1 MPAARP
7 TLLARL
13 RLRHAGLRH
22 DDSGQALLATGI
34 LSLAL
39 IMFATSIMPVGA
51 AVQQRIQAQNA
62 ADFAALSAGTWF
74 ARGANMLQAG
84 NGFQYD
90 IYTSAVLAVE
100 ITTYVYMAK
109 IIKDVA
115 EVCEGNIFAAVEIII
130 DWFEGIDKIA
140 KVNRYAGYCRMISE
154 FPRQTMHPGYAQLAM
169 AEANTT
175 AKLNGAS
182 PIENQEVLEEIFET
196 FHLEAPEY
204 EECEKEVRKWLGEGE
219 SGMRWW
225 ETLMVIVEAI
235 PVIGSFIAEALEEL
249 VEVESEEFDF
259 YTWPLSPSFEPEA
272 AFGYTSLTEFEEWGA
287 QPEGIFSPM
296 RSHFY
301 WPFLCS
307 VFFLQFV
314 DWNGKFVRLTSELE
328 GGGKKHTSTTYT
340 LAVRSEAPS
349 TNYYSKLPLVE
360 EWFDEEF
367 AHIAVSSVSFSGGR
381 LTDAGTTDA
390 ARWYFSS
397 PVFAFSFWPLP
408 LVRLFYGYGGEFSVA
423 QTPVT
428 FQEDYGKS
436 VTKGTDLL
444 IYH

>member
-1 MPAARP
+1 MRAAKP
-7 TLLARL
+7 SWLARL
-13 RLRHAGLRH
+13 RLRHAGLRG
-22 DDSGQALLATGI
+22 DESGQALLATGI

-39 IMFATSIMPVGA
+39 LMFATSIMPVGN
-51 AVQQRIQAQNA
+51 AVQRRIQAQNA

-115 EVCEGNIFAAVEIII
+115 LVCEGDILAVVDIILH
-130 DWFEGIDKIA
+130 WFEGIDKIA

-154 FPRQTMHPGYAQLAM
+154 FPRQTMHPGYAQLAL

-175 AKLNGAS
+175 AKLNGAA
-182 PIENQEVLEEIFET
+182 PIESQHELDAIFET
-196 FHLEAPEY
+196 LGLEAPEY
-204 EECEKEVRKWLGEGE
+204 EEAEEGVQEWLGESEAAG
-219 SGMRWW
+219 RWW
-225 ETLMVIVEAI
+225 ETLVVVVEAI
-235 PVIGSFIAEALEEL
+235 PIIGSFIADAIEEL
-249 VEVESEEFDF
+249 VETESEEFEL
-259 YTWPLSPSFEPEA
+259 YAWPLSPTFEPES
-272 AFGYTSLTEFEEWGA
+272 AFNYTSLTEFKEWGA

-314 DWNGKFVRLTSELE
+314 DWNGKFVRLTSEME
-328 GGGKKHTSTTYT
+328 GGDTTHESTTYT
-340 LAVRSEAPS
+340 LAVREHA
-349 TNYYSKLPLVE
+349 TNYYSKLPLVAG
-360 EWFDEEF
+360 WFDQDYDNL
-367 AHIAVSSVSFSGGR
+367 AVASVSFSGGR

-390 ARWYFSS
+390 ARWYVST

-408 LVRLFYGYGGEFSVA
+408 LVRLFYGYGGEFEVA

-428 FQEDYGKS
+428 FQEEYGGH
-436 VTKGTDLL
+436 VTKGSDLL
-444 IYH
+444 IFH

>member
-1 MPAARP
+1 MRAAKP
-7 TLLARL
+7 SWLARL
-13 RLRHAGLRH
+13 RRRHAGLRG
-22 DDSGQALLATGI
+22 DESGQALLATGI

-39 IMFATSIMPVGA
+39 LMFATSIMPVGN
-51 AVQQRIQAQNA
+51 AVQRRIQAQNA

-115 EVCEGNIFAAVEIII
+115 LVCEGDILAVVDIII
-130 DWFEGIDKIA
+130 HWFEGIDKIA
-140 KVNRYAGYCRMISE
+140 TVNRYAGYCRMISE
-154 FPRQTMHPGYAQLAM
+154 FPRKSMHPGYAQLAL

-175 AKLNGAS
+175 AKLNGAA
-182 PIENQEVLEEIFET
+182 PIDSQEQLESLFET
-196 FHLEAPEY
+196 FGLEAPEY
-204 EECEKEVRKWLGEGE
+204 EDSQKEVREWLGESE
-219 SGMRWW
+219 SAMRWW
-225 ETLMVIVEAI
+225 ETFCVVIEAI
-235 PVIGSFIAEALEEL
+235 PVIGSFIAEAIEEL

-259 YTWPLSPSFEPEA
+259 YAWPLSPAFEPEA
-272 AFGYTSLTEFEEWGA
+272 AFSYTSLTKFEEWGA

-314 DWNGKFVRLTSELE
+314 DWNGEFVRLTSELE
-328 GGGKKHTSTTYT
+328 GGGKKHESTTYT
-340 LAVRSEAPS
+340 LAVRETA
-349 TNYYSKLPLVE
+349 TNYYSKLPLVGG
-360 EWFDEEF
+360 WFDQDYKNV
-367 AHIAVSSVSFSGGR
+367 AGSSVSFSGGR
-381 LTDAGTTDA
+381 LTAAGTTDA

-408 LVRLFYGYGGEFSVA
+408 LVRLFYGYGGEFEVA

-428 FQEDYGKS
+428 FQEEYGGH
-436 VTKGTDLL
+436 VVKGTDML
-444 IYH
+444 IFH

>member
-1 MPAARP
+1 MSVARP
-7 TLLARL
+7 NLLDRL
-13 RLRHAGLRH
+13 RLRHAGLRG

-39 IMFATSIMPVGA
+39 LMFATSIMPVGA
-51 AVQQRIQAQNA
+51 AVQRRIRAQNA

-115 EVCEGNIFAAVEIII
+115 EVCAGDIFAAVEIIL

-140 KVNRYAGYCRMISE
+140 KVNRYSGYCRMISE
-154 FPRQTMHPGYAQLAM
+154 FPRKSMHPGYAQLAL

-175 AKLNGAS
+175 AQLNGAS
-182 PIENQEVLEEIFET
+182 PIASQKDLEEIFET
-196 FHLEAPEY
+196 LGFEAPEFEDA
-204 EECEKEVRKWLGEGE
+204 EEDVRKWLGESE
-219 SGMRWW
+219 SAARWW
-225 ETLMVIVEAI
+225 DTFCGVIEAI
-235 PVIGSFIAEALEEL
+235 PVIGSFIAEAIEEL

-259 YTWPLSPSFEPEA
+259 YAWPLSPAFEPEA
-272 AFGYTSLTEFEEWGA
+272 AFSYTSLTEFEEWGA

-314 DWNGKFVRLTSELE
+314 DWNGEFVRLSSELE
-328 GGGKKHTSTTYT
+328 GGGKKHESTTYT
-340 LAVRSEAPS
+340 LAVRETS
-349 TNYYSKLPLVE
+349 TNYYSQLPLVSG
-360 EWFDEEF
+360 WFDSDYSN
-367 AHIAVSSVSFSGGR
+367 IAVSSVAFKGGR

-408 LVRLFYGYGGEFSVA
+408 LVRLFYGYGSEFEVA

-428 FQEDYGKS
+428 FQEDYGGH
-436 VTKGTDLL
+436 VTKGTDKL
-444 IYH
+444 IFH

>member
-1 MPAARP
+1 MHAPKP
-7 TLLARL
+7 SLLTRL
-13 RLRHAGLRH
+13 RLRHAGLRR
-22 DDSGQALLATGI
+22 DESGQALLAVGI

-39 IMFATSIMPVGA
+39 LMFATSIMPVGA
-51 AVQQRIQAQNA
+51 AVQRRIQAQNA

-90 IYTSAVLAVE
+90 IHTSAVLAVE

-115 EVCEGNIFAAVEIII
+115 EVCEGNSFAAIEIII

-154 FPRQTMHPGYAQLAM
+154 FPRQTMHPGYAQLAL

-175 AKLNGAS
+175 AKLNGAA
-182 PIENQEVLEEIFET
+182 PIASQEDLEEIFET
-196 FHLEAPEY
+196 LGLTAPEY
-204 EECEKEVRKWLGEGE
+204 EEEEKEVRKWLGEGE
-219 SGMRWW
+219 AGKRWYDV
-225 ETLMVIVEAI
+225 LCGI
-235 PVIGSFIAEALEEL
+235 IGSIPIIGEFIAEAIEEL
-249 VEVESEEFDF
+249 IEFESEPFDF
-259 YTWPLSPSFEPEA
+259 YAWPLSPSYKPEA
-272 AFGYTSLTEFEEWGA
+272 AFSYSSLTKFKEWGS
-287 QPEGIFSPM
+287 QPEGLFSPM

-301 WPFLCS
+301 WPFVCS
-307 VFFLQFV
+307 VFFLQFI
-314 DWNGKFVRLTSELE
+314 DWDDEFVRLSSELN
-328 GGGKKHTSTTYT
+328 GGANKHTETTYT
-340 LAVRSEAPS
+340 LAIRETS
-349 TNYYSKLPLVE
+349 TNYYSKLPLVSK
-360 EWFDEEF
+360 WFDTDYDN
-367 AHIAVSSVSFSGGR
+367 IAVASVKFKNGR

-390 ARWYFSS
+390 ARWYFST

-436 VTKGTDLL
+436 ATKGTDLL
-444 IYH
+444 IFH

>member
-1 MPAARP
+1 MAAARP
-7 TLLARL
+7 SLLARF
-13 RLRHAGLRH
+13 RLRHAGLRQ

-39 IMFATSIMPVGA
+39 LMFATSVMPVGN
-51 AVQQRIQAQNA
+51 AVQRRIQAQNA

-109 IIKDVA
+109 ITKDVA
-115 EVCEGNIFAAVEIII
+115 EVCEGNIFAVAEIILH
-130 DWFEGIDKIA
+130 WFEGIDKIA

-154 FPRQTMHPGYAQLAM
+154 FPRQTMHPGYAQLAL
-169 AEANTT
+169 AEANST
-175 AKLNGAS
+175 AKLNGAA
-182 PIENQEVLEEIFET
+182 PIESQHELDAIFESLG
-196 FHLEAPEY
+196 LEAPEY
-204 EECEKEVRKWLGEGE
+204 KEAEEGVQEWLGESEAAG
-219 SGMRWW
+219 RWW
-225 ETLMVIVEAI
+225 ETLVVVVEAI
-235 PVIGSFIAEALEEL
+235 PIIGSFIADAIEEL
-249 VEVESEEFDF
+249 VETESEEFEL
-259 YTWPLSPSFEPEA
+259 YAWPLSPTFEPES
-272 AFGYTSLTEFEEWGA
+272 AFNYTSLTEFKEWGS

-314 DWNGKFVRLTSELE
+314 DWNGKFVRLTSEME
-328 GGGKKHTSTTYT
+328 GGDTTHESTTYT
-340 LAVRSEAPS
+340 LAVREHA
-349 TNYYSKLPLVE
+349 TNYYSKLPLVAG
-360 EWFDEEF
+360 WFDQDYDN
-367 AHIAVSSVSFSGGR
+367 IAVSSVSFSGGR

-390 ARWYFSS
+390 ARWYVST

-408 LVRLFYGYGGEFSVA
+408 LVRLFYGYGGEFEVA

-428 FQEDYGKS
+428 FQEEYGGH
-436 VTKGTDLL
+436 VTKGSDML
-444 IYH
+444 IFH

>member
-1 MPAARP
+1 MAAGKP

-13 RLRHAGLRH
+13 RLRHAGLRR
-22 DDSGQALLATGI
+22 DDSGQALLAVGI

-39 IMFATSIMPVGA
+39 LMFATSIMPVGD
-51 AVQQRIQAQNA
+51 AVQRRIQTQNA

-115 EVCEGNIFAAVEIII
+115 LVCEGDIFAAIDIII
-130 DWFEGIDKIA
+130 HWFDGIGKIA
-140 KVNRYAGYCRMISE
+140 DVNRYCGYARMISE
-154 FPRQTMHPGYAQLAM
+154 FPRMSMHPGYAQLAL
-169 AEANTT
+169 AEASTT

-182 PIENQEVLEEIFET
+182 QIESQKDLEEIFET
-196 FHLEAPEY
+196 FGLEAPEY
-204 EECEKEVRKWLGEGE
+204 SDCEKEVRKWLAEGE
-219 SGMRWW
+219 SAMRWW
-225 ETLMVIVEAI
+225 ETLVAVVEAI
-235 PVIGSFIAEALEEL
+235 PVIGSFIAEAIEEL
-249 VEVESEEFDF
+249 VETESEEFEF

-272 AFGYTSLTEFEEWGA
+272 AFSYTSTTEFEEWGG

-314 DWNGKFVRLTSELE
+314 DWNGEFIRLSSELD
-328 GGGKKHTSTTYT
+328 GGAKKHDSTTYT
-340 LAVRSEAPS
+340 LAVRQASS
-349 TNYYSKLPLVE
+349 TTNYYSKLPLVAD
-360 EWFDEEF
+360 WFDTEYTD
-367 AHIAVSSVSFSGGR
+367 IAVSSVVFKGGR

-408 LVRLFYGYGGEFSVA
+408 LVRLFYGYGSEFEVA

-428 FQEDYGKS
+428 FQDGYGKA
-436 VTKGTDLL
+436 VTKGIDKL
-444 IYH
+444 IFH